1 MTYPASL
8 IAIML
13 GRLNM
18 DMASCIRAYRDMSE
32 AIFKPKESFNI
43 AAKVL
48 AKYHAKERFSSS
60 ALEKAI
66 KTVIVA
72 TGRSAEEMMYPGI
85 EQKCKM

>member
-1 MTYPASL
+1 
-8 IAIML
+8 ML

-32 AIFKPKESFNI
+32 SIFKPRETLNI

-48 AKYHAKERFSSS
+48 AKYYVRGRFSSS

-66 KTVIVA
+66 KTVIVS
-72 TGRSAEEMMYPGI
+72 TGKSVDELMYPGI